1 MRYIIFIFSIFI
13 ASCSAFSLAEMGDE
27 GEKCFNDG
35 SCNDPF
41 TCVGGTCID
50 QTSSSDDSSQN
61 DGDNSSEETD
71 EESDYDGTGATD
83 TAVTTDNVQPDDDT
97 DTAEE
102 IGCNL
107 GETCWGVVPTQQE
120 RCFNETTAEKCDEVT
135 SQYYGQ
141 DGLYADT
148 AGRGFE
154 NIKIGDT
161 YYTFDNRTEILW
173 YKTASESELKHQE
186 AEDFC
191 EILNTNNV
199 AEKTN
204 WRLPYLHEMVSI
216 INFDI
221 SVYPIVDTFYFPY
234 IETEKYWTLTK
245 LGNSETGT
253 NYYYVDFSGE
263 SQFYVEDGTVEEN
276 FAICVSSEHDYNEER
291 SFERYVEIP
300 VNDDVKV
307 EDKLTGLVWQ
317 KVSDYSARLWK
328 DALKYCQDLEFADK
342 DDWRLPNINE
352 LHSLATYGLNYE
364 LQTTFPG
371 LGDDFYWSSTTNANI
386 IPNAW
391 IMEFKYGILKPELEK
406 GTNVNYI
413 YTMCVRNKDQ

>member
-13 ASCSAFSLAEMGDE
+13 ASCNAFSLEGMGDE

-50 QTSSSDDSSQN
+50 QTSSNDDSQT
-61 DGDNSSEETD
+61 DDDN
-71 EESDYDGTGATD
+71 TGED
-83 TAVTTDNVQPDDDT
+83 PDDDEET
-97 DTAEE
+97 GSTDNTAITDDAQPDEDSDTAEE
-102 IGCNL
+102 SGCNL
-107 GETCWGVVPTQQE
+107 GETCWGAVPTQQE
-120 RCFNETTAEKCDEVT
+120 RCFNETTAEQCDKIT
-135 SQYYGQ
+135 SEYYGQ

-148 AGRGFE
+148 SGRGFE

-191 EILNTNNV
+191 NILNTNNI

-245 LGNSETGT
+245 LGGN
-253 NYYYVDFSGE
+253 NYYYVDFSGA
-263 SQFYVEDGTVEEN
+263 SQFYVEDGTVESN
-276 FAICVSSEHDYNEER
+276 YAICVSSEHDYDEDR
-291 SFERYVEIP
+291 LFGRYTEIP
-300 VNDDVKV
+300 ANEDVTV

-317 KVSDYSARLWK
+317 KVSDYTARVWK
-328 DALKYCQDLEFADK
+328 DALKYCQDLDFAGK
-342 DDWRLPNINE
+342 SDWRLPNINE

-364 LQTTFPG
+364 LQTTFPD
-371 LGDDFYWSSTTNANI
+371 LGDDFYWSSTTNANTI
-386 IPNAW
+386 ADTW
-391 IMEFKYGILKPELEK
+391 IVEFKYGILNPNLPKNK
-406 GTNVNYI
+406 NDNYI
-413 YTMCVRNKDQ
+413 YTMCVRDKK